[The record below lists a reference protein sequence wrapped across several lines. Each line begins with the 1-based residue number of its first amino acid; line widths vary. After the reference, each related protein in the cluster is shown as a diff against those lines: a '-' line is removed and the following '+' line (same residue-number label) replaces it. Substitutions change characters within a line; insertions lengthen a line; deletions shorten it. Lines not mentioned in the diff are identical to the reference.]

1 LVVPYRGAEPL
12 QLQLMATGI
21 TSSSALGKLLKDLQ
35 ADVGACLS
43 AVKLKMLARVWVAE
57 EHE

>member
-43 AVKLKMLARVWVAE
+43 AVKLKMLA
-57 EHE
+57 